1 MAIINIDT
9 EKLRSINS
17 NIAALDNTLLNNY
30 VPALETELQGVYNNV
45 QNTEVR
51 GLINT
56 INEKIS
62 TITTSLKTELPRLE
76 EFLDTQIS
84 SYQMSVDEAEAA
96 LTAVVSKM
104 AAFAGATTAAS
115 SAVGGNNAQNGDT
128 NTSSGENETE
138 DLNYFERANADAAEA
153 FGNNWEAYKDS
164 FSGYYDNTANSDGLI
179 ETVGN
184 AVLDTVEAAVGTVW
198 NSGTFILN
206 EAVTGVE
213 WVGDV
218 LFGDSGLGVIWN
230 AIF

>member
-9 EKLRSINS
+9 EKLKSINS
-17 NIAALDNTLLNNY
+17 DIAILDNTLLNNY
-30 VPALETELQGVYNNV
+30 IPSLENELQAIYNNV

-51 GLINT
+51 GIINT

-62 TITTSLKTELPRLE
+62 TITSSLKTELPRLE
-76 EFLDTQIS
+76 EFLDTQIT
-84 SYQMSVDEAEAA
+84 SYQLSVEETEAA

-104 AAFAGATTAAS
+104 ATVAGTVLGASATSSNGADS
-115 SAVGGNNAQNGDT
+115 SATGE
-128 NTSSGENETE
+128 SSE
-138 DLNYFERANADAAEA
+138 DMNYFERANADAAEA
-153 FGNNWEAYKDS
+153 FGNNWDAYTDS
-164 FSGYYDNTANSDGLI
+164 FADYYQNTANSDGLI

-198 NSGTFILN
+198 NTGTFVLN

-218 LFGDSGLGVIWN
+218 LFGDSGLGVIWDT
-230 AIF
+230 IL